1 MPVFRS
7 APPAKVA
14 VGTGQGGSYDRSQCR
29 CARLICH
36 LFLSGVSC
44 RQNAMGRMPEL
55 TATAD
60 QALIRASKAH
70 TGIRREIP
78 VSVAREY
85 GKRRSLTILGDF
97 SDRLRHPG
105 HRIICVQVSPFSSG
119 PDPVFSSFRPQS
131 CAAFLSLTAT
141 PFMAGSSAAGG
152 AHNSHAAP
160 SAPVGSVIWAMAQ
173 MKPTSSRATAVTA
186 SADFLPRAIRRR

>member
-1 MPVFRS
+1 MRITFVAPV
-7 APPAKVA
+7 
-14 VGTGQGGSYDRSQCR
+14 
-29 CARLICH
+29 
-36 LFLSGVSC
+36 LSGVSYDLD
-44 RQNAMGRMPEL
+44 AMGRMPEL

-85 GKRRSLTILGDF
+85 GKCRSLTTLGDF
-97 SDRLRHPG
+97 SDLLRHPG
-105 HRIICVQVSPFSSG
+105 HRIVCVQVSFPFSSG
-119 PDPVFSSFRPQS
+119 ASSLPLQG
-131 CAAFLSLTAT
+131 CAAVASLTAT
-141 PFMAGSSAAGG
+141 PFMAGDGAAGE
-152 AHNSHAAP
+152 AHNSHATP

>member
-1 MPVFRS
+1 MLMRITFQT
-7 APPAKVA
+7 PALA
-14 VGTGQGGSYDRSQCR
+14 GASYDLD
-29 CARLICH
+29 AI
-36 LFLSGVSC
+36 
-44 RQNAMGRMPEL
+44 GRMPEL

-85 GKRRSLTILGDF
+85 GKRRSLTTLGDF
-97 SDRLRHPG
+97 SDLLRHPG
-105 HRIICVQVSPFSSG
+105 HRIDCVQVSFPFSAG
-119 PDPVFSSFRPQS
+119 ASSLPLQG
-131 CAAFLSLTAT
+131 CALAASLTAT
-141 PFMAGSSAAGG
+141 PFMAGGGAAGEG
-152 AHNSHAAP
+152 HNNHATP
-160 SAPVGSVIWAMAQ
+160 SAPVGSAIWAMAQ

>member
-1 MPVFRS
+1 VVLMTVVNTDAHDVS
-7 APPAKVA
+7 AASFP
-14 VGTGQGGSYDRSQCR
+14 
-29 CARLICH
+29 
-36 LFLSGVSC
+36 SGVSR

-85 GKRRSLTILGDF
+85 GKRRSLTTLGDF

-105 HRIICVQVSPFSSG
+105 HRIVCVQVSRPFRSG
-119 PDPVFSSFRPQS
+119 PVPVFSSF
-131 CAAFLSLTAT
+131 
-141 PFMAGSSAAGG
+141 
-152 AHNSHAAP
+152 
-160 SAPVGSVIWAMAQ
+160 VY
-173 MKPTSSRATAVTA
+173 KAVRQ
-186 SADFLPRAIRRR
+186 PRR